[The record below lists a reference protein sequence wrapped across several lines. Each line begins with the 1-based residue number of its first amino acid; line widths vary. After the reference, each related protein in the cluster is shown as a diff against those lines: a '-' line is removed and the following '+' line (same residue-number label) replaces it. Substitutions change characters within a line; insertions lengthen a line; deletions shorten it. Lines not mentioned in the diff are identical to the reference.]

1 MLTPDDLAESVGAL
15 IFEATGRGVSI
26 HPSGEQAIVTGYVQ
40 TEAAAHRASHK
51 LERTLGVLAA
61 ETGSTLPVPQPEPL
75 PEEDWL
81 TAWQRYYHP
90 LRVGRR
96 LVIKPRWEKWPPDNG
111 QVPAHDD
118 DIIIELDPQM
128 AFGTGTHPT
137 TQLCLEA
144 LESIV
149 EPGHIV
155 ADIGCGSGILSIA
168 AAKLGA
174 REVLAVDNDP
184 VAAQTAMQNCR
195 YNNVQEMVRVIN
207 SDGLVAVSESFDVIV
222 ANINGPTIASL
233 AGEFASHLIT
243 GGHLVASGIIAAE
256 APNQQAVLATV
267 GLSVCR
273 VETRQDWICLIAQ

>member
-1 MLTPDDLAESVGAL
+1 
-15 IFEATGRGVSI
+15 VSI
-26 HPSGEQAIVTGYVQ
+26 HQNAQQAIVTGYVQ
-40 TEAAAHRASHK
+40 TEAAAYKASHK

-111 QVPAHDD
+111 QVPAYDD

-144 LESIV
+144 METLLR
-149 EPGHIV
+149 PGDRV
-155 ADIGCGSGILSIA
+155 ADIGCGSGILTIA
-168 AAKLGA
+168 AAQLGA
-174 REVLAVDNDP
+174 GQVLAVDNDP
-184 VAAQTAMQNCR
+184 VAAQTTVQNCR
-195 YNNVQEMVRVIN
+195 HNGVQRMVRVIN
-207 SDGLVAVSESFDVIV
+207 SEGLVAVSESFDVIV
-222 ANINGPTIASL
+222 ANINAATIASL
-233 AGEFASHLIT
+233 AGELASHLVAD
-243 GGHLVASGIIAAE
+243 GHLVASGIIAAE
-256 APNQQAVLATV
+256 AHNQQAVLATA

-273 VETRQDWICLIAQ
+273 VETRQDWICLIAQQSQNGLEC